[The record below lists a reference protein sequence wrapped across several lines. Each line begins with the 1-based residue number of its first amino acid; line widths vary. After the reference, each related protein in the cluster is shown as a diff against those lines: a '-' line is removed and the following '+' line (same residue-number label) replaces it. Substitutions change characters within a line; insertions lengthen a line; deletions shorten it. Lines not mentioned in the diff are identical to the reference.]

1 MKFNQIYI
9 EITKDCNLKCPFC
22 PSAFVRNQHMSLSDI
37 EKVIQ
42 NTDKYTDTYYLHVL
56 GETLFYPDID
66 QLLSI
71 FDQYYKK
78 VKITTN
84 GLLLSRYTNVLL
96 SHPSVKQV
104 NISVQS
110 WIQFTKRQQLSL
122 TDDLIKFIKKN
133 DQKITVVVRF
143 WNDKNNDMVKELNK
157 NVYDELIKNLNLVE
171 DEESFSYNGGQNK
184 IRLKPYLFISSDDE
198 FIWPS
203 LNLEVNNNANYC
215 LGGKKQLAI
224 LNNGDVVLCCLD
236 YTGKTKTGNIFEN
249 DLTTILNSEPYLD
262 FIRLIKNH
270 KSYFELCQKCDY
282 RNRFN

>member
-22 PSAFVRNQHMSLSDI
+22 PSAFVRNQHMNLRNI
-37 EKVIQ
+37 EKIIQ

-56 GETLFYPDID
+56 GETLLYPDID

-71 FDQYYKK
+71 FDKYYKK

-84 GLLLSRYTNVLL
+84 GLLLSKYIDIML

-110 WIQFTKRQQLSL
+110 WIQFTKKQQLAL
-122 TDDLIKFIKKN
+122 TDDLIKFIEKN
-133 DQKITVVVRF
+133 NQKITIVVRF
-143 WNDKNNDMVKELNK
+143 WNDKNDNRVKELNK
-157 NVYDELIKNLNLVE
+157 VVYDALIENLNLE
-171 DEESFSYNGGQNK
+171 GENKFIGDEKNK
-184 IRLKPYLFISSDDE
+184 VRLKPYLFISNDDE

-203 LNLEVNNNANYC
+203 LDLEINNNANYC

-236 YTGKTKTGNIFEN
+236 YSGRTKIGNIFEN
-249 DLTTILNSEPYLD
+249 NLTTILNSEPYLD
-262 FIRLIKNH
+262 FLELIKNH